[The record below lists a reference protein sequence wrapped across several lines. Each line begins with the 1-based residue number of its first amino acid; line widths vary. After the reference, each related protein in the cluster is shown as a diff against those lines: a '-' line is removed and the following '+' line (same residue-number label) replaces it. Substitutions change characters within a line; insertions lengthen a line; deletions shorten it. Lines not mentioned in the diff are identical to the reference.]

1 MKTVLMFCFNCPQVK
16 EKESM
21 MMEQLRTQREELVWD
36 KQRVETQL
44 QEEWAKK
51 LEEKDKSLQVL
62 QIEMKRTLDEE
73 IQQKEKL
80 MLEQLES
87 QRAVLQV
94 WVICFVYSPVL
105 LLTQLLKFRPRR
117 ALVGIIK

>member
-1 MKTVLMFCFNCPQVK
+1 MFCFNCPQVK